1 MKKPRSYLLWIMAVI
16 IGIIP
21 ALIAFLQQASKLSI
35 AKYYLYTIIIV
46 TILWLAIKRII
57 RDKEAV

>member
-1 MKKPRSYLLWIMAVI
+1 MKKDRSYLLWIMAVI

-21 ALIAFLQQASKLSI
+21 AFIAFLQEAGRLTI

-46 TILWLAIKRII
+46 TILWLVIKRITK
-57 RDKEAV
+57 DKEAI